1 MTPDESN
8 TPLPFG
14 APAVPLWIEASR
26 FAALVGVTEQAARSA
41 LAKCAT
47 SGGTWRNHA
56 LQVRTKNGG
65 PASARNPYLV
75 HVYSLPPALAATYY
89 EQQARTTRP
98 VKVQTG
104 PALPM
109 PATLDPRA
117 ARKHLEA
124 RWKLE
129 ILLPALQ
136 FAKGSRAR
144 GQALRDIASVKHTD
158 LAGKRRTIAARTLQ
172 EWLQKLESSE
182 DAKVLARRDREEKP
196 DRNVI
201 CRAWDKACPLPPE
214 TRAAVA
220 AELRSYVRGL
230 WAEMPGWSTIEQLA
244 SSKLLE
250 LCHARGWMEASYKA
264 CRVGRHF
271 VEKHSATRILAVKHK
286 DAKRWSDQFIPR
298 IKRTREGMRPG
309 DLVVGDVHP
318 VDVIV
323 LRSDGS
329 EATPRLIGWLDMA
342 TGDLFCSLLLL
353 DKGRGITQAH
363 IAASFAAMVEAWGLP
378 KALLLDNGSEYSWN
392 ELEAGFATLADL
404 QRGFTFMIRDDEE
417 ATPILEEED
426 DEGRETPI
434 IRALPYRASSKP
446 IEGMFAV
453 LERTLLRAFPGWI
466 GGDRMNKRTHKV
478 GEASLPFPGTIED
491 FEEAFYNSLR
501 FWRTKERRA
510 LGGRSVDQVRDAFQC
525 DGGPLPPA
533 VDRAALV
540 AALSETVKRKV
551 TTWGVEIDGQ
561 WYRSDALIA
570 HTGQFMTFRYAKWA
584 PEYVFYIGAGKGLV
598 TVPLAP
604 VFNYTDG
611 EGARNQAHLTKI
623 QNQWTRQLKASATK
637 VDVLAEMSRHT
648 NRVGSHVPVL
658 KGPAIALSE
667 DLASAVEAVKLPV
680 LENEPQNLGY
690 GEVLDRKTGEIVRAF
705 PDHYTA
711 RHQPAEEDDEPDWDE
726 VAKRFAQKEG
736 LDEDPPSS
744 SPDVTSR
751 PNGTHK

>member
-1 MTPDESN
+1 
-8 TPLPFG
+8 
-14 APAVPLWIEASR
+14 
-26 FAALVGVTEQAARSA
+26 
-41 LAKCAT
+41 
-47 SGGTWRNHA
+47 
-56 LQVRTKNGG
+56 
-65 PASARNPYLV
+65 
-75 HVYSLPPALAATYY
+75 
-89 EQQARTTRP
+89 
-98 VKVQTG
+98 
-104 PALPM
+104 
-109 PATLDPRA
+109 
-117 ARKHLEA
+117 
-124 RWKLE
+124 
-129 ILLPALQ
+129 
-136 FAKGSRAR
+136 
-144 GQALRDIASVKHTD
+144 
-158 LAGKRRTIAARTLQ
+158 
-172 EWLQKLESSE
+172 
-182 DAKVLARRDREEKP
+182 
-196 DRNVI
+196 
-201 CRAWDKACPLPPE
+201 
-214 TRAAVA
+214 
-220 AELRSYVRGL
+220 
-230 WAEMPGWSTIEQLA
+230 
-244 SSKLLE
+244 
-250 LCHARGWMEASYKA
+250 
-264 CRVGRHF
+264 
-271 VEKHSATRILAVKHK
+271 
-286 DAKRWSDQFIPR
+286 
-298 IKRTREGMRPG
+298 
-309 DLVVGDVHP
+309 
-318 VDVIV
+318 
-323 LRSDGS
+323 
-329 EATPRLIGWLDMA
+329 
-342 TGDLFCSLLLL
+342 
-353 DKGRGITQAH
+353 
-363 IAASFAAMVEAWGLP
+363 
-378 KALLLDNGSEYSWN
+378 
-392 ELEAGFATLADL
+392 
-404 QRGFTFMIRDDEE
+404 
-417 ATPILEEED
+417 
-426 DEGRETPI
+426 
-434 IRALPYRASSKP
+434 
-446 IEGMFAV
+446 
-453 LERTLLRAFPGWI
+453 
-466 GGDRMNKRTHKV
+466 MNKRTHKV